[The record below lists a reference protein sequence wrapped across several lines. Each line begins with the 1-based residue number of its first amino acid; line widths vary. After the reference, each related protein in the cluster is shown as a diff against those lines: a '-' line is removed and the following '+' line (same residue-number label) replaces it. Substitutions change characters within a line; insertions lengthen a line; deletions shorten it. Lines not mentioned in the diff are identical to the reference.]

1 LKITST
7 HLLTLTIKASVSTM
21 FNSLAEQPDEKEEK
35 DFMLFK
41 WMVD

>member
-1 LKITST
+1 LKIST
-7 HLLTLTIKASVSTM
+7 THQLRPTIRAFVSTM

-35 DFMLFK
+35 DFILFK